1 MEIDLNTNKYSEA
14 VLKQNIYKL
23 NLLDILKTQRLSS
36 RFVVRYILNNCYQ
49 LTKEEEKINV
59 ETVLMYQQHLK
70 HYEILN
76 EQLIYDSCVSDIDID
91 YDINF
96 EKYAKEN

>member
-1 MEIDLNTNKYSEA
+1 MEIDLNTNKYSEV

-59 ETVLMYQQHLK
+59 ETVLTYQPHLK
-70 HYEILN
+70 HNEILN
-76 EQLIYDSCVSDIDID
+76 EQFIYDSCDSDIE

-96 EKYAKEN
+96 ETHAKEN

>member
-1 MEIDLNTNKYSEA
+1 MEIDLKTNKYSEV

-23 NLLDILKTQRLSS
+23 NLLDILKTQLLSS

-49 LTKEEEKINV
+49 LTKDEEKINI
-59 ETVLMYQQHLK
+59 ETVLKHQPHLK
-70 HYEILN
+70 QYEILN
-76 EQLIYDSCVSDIDID
+76 EQFIYDSCDSDVEDE
-91 YDINF
+91 INF

>member
-1 MEIDLNTNKYSEA
+1 MGIDLNTNKYSEA
-14 VLKQNIYKL
+14 LLKQNIYKL

-49 LTKEEEKINV
+49 LTKEEEQINV
-59 ETVLMYQQHLK
+59 QIVLMYQPHLK

-76 EQLIYDSCVSDIDID
+76 EQFIYDSCDSDVEC
-91 YDINF
+91 DINF
-96 EKYAKEN
+96 ETHAQEN